1 MTIVQSLKHLNFV
14 WLTCRLLYKQSR
26 IGQSGSISSRP
37 GAFGQRFFGPRAS
50 PQQTRISPQKSS
62 FDRPPA
68 TASSLSSRNGSLR
81 ERPYAASAHPL
92 EQRHRLQKQASNRR
106 PYYSSPQQD
115 NGEPPMTSGRRG
127 SINSSFSLYNSSPL
141 NERPGSSR
149 VAAGVGDGTESTVS
163 TTAPSTVWDE
173 LDDLKS
179 RIRKIE
185 LTGNLPSSSSAAMS
199 TVYGERPATANTTLT
214 DMSSSPK
221 RRQRASASPEAATI
235 PENTSTEVHPL
246 LQSALAKA
254 GSVVRPQLY
263 RALEAT
269 ATDALALAHI
279 TQNRTPAASSAAH
292 ASASAIDRQL
302 RRKAENMCR
311 SLTELCITL
320 GESSDRAN
328 GASPPRPRSNGLDRV
343 RDAPDNRASPS
354 LPTDPEMKASSRIMS
369 RVEARRSSLQASSS
383 FGQQEQG
390 SSPQPE
396 LPTPTQERPPLL
408 NRTSSVIRYRGDID
422 EQSNSN
428 RRPLSRAATEAGF
441 HRPSPQTRHSREY
454 TSQHPMPTSDY
465 RSPSVTPSVSARKS
479 YFPPANLKG
488 STTPKVEPGSSRY
501 LDRSTPPSTDSVRL
515 AEARQRRI
523 ASLGRDPLTR
533 EGASGTGLF
542 SRRAIQ
548 VEPHQ

>member
-1 MTIVQSLKHLNFV
+1 MS
-14 WLTCRLLYKQSR
+14 
-26 IGQSGSISSRP
+26 
-37 GAFGQRFFGPRAS
+37 
-50 PQQTRISPQKSS
+50 
-62 FDRPPA
+62 
-68 TASSLSSRNGSLR
+68 
-81 ERPYAASAHPL
+81 
-92 EQRHRLQKQASNRR
+92 
-106 PYYSSPQQD
+106 
-115 NGEPPMTSGRRG
+115 SGRRG
-127 SINSSFSLYNSSPL
+127 SINSSFQQYNSSPL

-149 VAAGVGDGTESTVS
+149 VDAGVDDGTESTVS

-185 LTGNLPSSSSAAMS
+185 LTGNLPPSSSAAMS

-214 DMSSSPK
+214 DISSSPK

-235 PENTSTEVHPL
+235 QENASTEVHPL

-254 GSVVRPQLY
+254 RSVVRPQLY
-263 RALEAT
+263 RALETT
-269 ATDALALAHI
+269 ATDALALADI
-279 TQNRTPAASSAAH
+279 TQNKSSAASSSAH
-292 ASASAIDRQL
+292 ASASSIDRQL
-302 RRKAENMCR
+302 RRKADNMCR

-320 GESSDRAN
+320 GGSNDRAN
-328 GASPPRPRSNGLDRV
+328 GATPPRPRSNGLDRM
-343 RDAPDNRASPS
+343 RHAADNHASPS

-383 FGQQEQG
+383 FGQQEQR

-408 NRTSSVIRYRGDID
+408 NRTSSMIRYRGDLD

-428 RRPLSRAATEAGF
+428 RRPISRAATEAGS

-454 TSQHPMPTSDY
+454 TSQHPLPPPDY

-479 YFPPANLKG
+479 YFPPTILKG
-488 STTPKVEPGSSRY
+488 SITPKVEPGSSRY
-501 LDRSTPPSTDSVRL
+501 LDRSTPPSIDSVRL

-523 ASLGRDPLTR
+523 ASLGRDSLTR
-533 EGASGTGLF
+533 EGASSTVT
-542 SRRAIQ
+542 SSCRAIQ
-548 VEPHQ
+548 SEPHE